1 MKLFSILIF
10 LIVGFSAIAQDDIY
24 FTQEDAIKKADQ
36 LIADFQFGK
45 ALALLNDPKDS
56 TNISIITRKGHCY
69 FRLGNYGQAILQYRK
84 ILSLDSTQVNALFQ
98 LAQLYSRNAQLEE
111 SEKCFLKLIAIDSTN
126 SFYHK
131 QYGVLATQSGELVN
145 ATLQF
150 KEAVRYNPRD
160 VEAYILLGN
169 TLLEMEFYGALDTIL
184 TEAIT
189 RLKSPQL
196 KLLLAKTQLGQERYR
211 EVIETTHS
219 IMKGD
224 TIPAYARLL
233 GISYFE
239 LQEYN
244 KAIPCMDFLIRHGM
258 RAEWVYYY
266 MGVSLREVNQ
276 MDSSIAY
283 LNKAVDKGIS
293 ENIHNYYSQL
303 ASSYEAKKDFRS
315 AIKYY
320 KAAYETSKADIL
332 LYHLARNYDEYY
344 KDKTQAIQYY
354 KRYLNSDDTIKV
366 AKEFVRYRLDQLEVY
381 R

>member
-1 MKLFSILIF
+1 MRPLLVLLFACISIT
-10 LIVGFSAIAQDDIY
+10 VAAQDDIY
-24 FTQEDAIKKADQ
+24 FVEEDPIKKADQ
-36 LIADFQFGK
+36 FIQEFQFDK
-45 ALALLNDPKDS
+45 ALRVLNDPKDS
-56 TNISIITRKGHCY
+56 ANISVISRKGHCY
-69 FRLGNYGQAILQYRK
+69 FRLGNFGQAILQYEK
-84 ILSLDSTQVNALFQ
+84 ILAIDSTQTNALFQ
-98 LAQLYSRNAQLEE
+98 LAQLYSRNTQFEE
-111 SEKCFLKLIAIDSTN
+111 AEQCFVKLIAIDSTN
-126 SFYHK
+126 SFYRK
-131 QYGVLATQSGELVN
+131 QYGVLATQTSSLVN

-150 KEAVRYNPRD
+150 KEAIKYNPRD
-160 VEAYILLGN
+160 VEAYILLSN

-189 RLKSPQL
+189 RIKSPQL
-196 KLLLAKTQLGQERYR
+196 KLLLAKTYLGQERYR
-211 EVIETTHS
+211 EVIETTQS

-224 TIPAYARLL
+224 TIPTYARLL

-239 LQEYN
+239 LQEYD

-258 RAEWVYYY
+258 GVEWVYYY

-276 MDSSIAY
+276 IDSSIAY

-303 ASSYEAKKDFRS
+303 ASTYEAKKDFKN

-366 AKEFVRYRLDQLEVY
+366 AKEFVRYRLDQLDVY

>member
-1 MKLFSILIF
+1 MKPLSLFLF
-10 LIVGFSAIAQDDIY
+10 TIVSFTTLAQDDVY
-24 FTQEDAIKKADQ
+24 FKQEDPIKIADAF
-36 LIADFQFGK
+36 IADFQFDK
-45 ALALLNDPKDS
+45 ALTVLNDPKDS
-56 TNISIITRKGHCY
+56 INISVISRKGHCY
-69 FRLGNYGQAILQYRK
+69 FRLGNYGQAIQQYKK
-84 ILSLDSTQVNALFQ
+84 ILSIDSTQANALFQ
-98 LAQLYSRNAQLEE
+98 LAQLYSRNTQFKE
-111 SEKCFLKLIAIDSTN
+111 SEECFLKLIAIDSTN
-126 SFYHK
+126 GFYHK
-131 QYGVLATQSGELVN
+131 QYGTLATQSGEMVN
-145 ATLQF
+145 AFLQF
-150 KEAVRYNPRD
+150 QEAIKYNPRD

-169 TLLEMEFYGALDTIL
+169 TMLEMEHYGSLDSIL
-184 TEAIT
+184 TEATT

-196 KLLLAKTQLGQERYR
+196 KLLLAKAQLGQEQYR
-211 EVIETTHS
+211 DVIETTHS
-219 IMKGD
+219 IMKED
-224 TIPAYARLL
+224 TIPTYARLL

-239 LQEYN
+239 LEEYD

-258 RAEWVYYY
+258 AVEWVYYY

-276 MDSSIAY
+276 IDSSIAY

-303 ASSYEAKKDFRS
+303 ASTYEAKKDFKNS
-315 AIKYY
+315 IKYY

-344 KDKTQAIQYY
+344 KDKAQAIQYY